1 MKRGPAIFAFGLLVT
16 LLVAV
21 VLSHYASSQPD
32 GLEYVAGEEGFL
44 DAAEEHALA
53 DTPLA
58 DYGGD
63 SPGRLMLSGVVG
75 VLATLGLGYLVF
87 SLAKPRETTGE
98 Q

>member
-1 MKRGPAIFAFGLLVT
+1 VKRGLAIFAFGLLVT

-21 VLSHYASSQPD
+21 VLSQFASRQPD
-32 GLEYVAGEEGFL
+32 GLEHVAAEQGFL
-44 DAAEEHALA
+44 DRAEEHALA

-63 SPGRLMLSGVVG
+63 SRGRLMVSGLAG

-87 SLAKPRETTGE
+87 SLVKSRETTGE